1 MAAGNWTPELID
13 LAGGEDVFGRPGSAL
28 AVDHVGRSR
37 WRGIPTLSSS
47 PPADSIWPATLRGN
61 ALRMADRPEFARLK
75 AVPAWAAFFWP
86 MATNTSTGQARAWQK
101 RLSSSIK
108 WFTARWSTKVTVA
121 APMRGSY
128 TQDKSTRPMASKI
141 IKGLAVAA
149 GLGLAIGIGSGNRR
163 AEENH
168 MGTKLPDDGPEP
180 GLVAERLDRIEV
192 RMSAIESRSQISAGS
207 EAGPEIEAL
216 QAQVTEHRKKV
227 AGQVAAIEKRFEML
241 AREIPAVLDS
251 IVGPRVDE
259 MRTRLRTEIQQS
271 VAATLAKFERAINTR
286 LAERIATVEKAI
298 REQSVTVNAL
308 SRRAVESDANMQ
320 RLVAAVERL
329 CEDGIL
335 DPSALREPFVRG
347 ATRGERSGAPPGRE
361 AKARCPGTAD

>member
-1 MAAGNWTPELID
+1 
-13 LAGGEDVFGRPGSAL
+13 
-28 AVDHVGRSR
+28 
-37 WRGIPTLSSS
+37 
-47 PPADSIWPATLRGN
+47 
-61 ALRMADRPEFARLK
+61 
-75 AVPAWAAFFWP
+75 
-86 MATNTSTGQARAWQK
+86 
-101 RLSSSIK
+101 
-108 WFTARWSTKVTVA
+108 
-121 APMRGSY
+121 
-128 TQDKSTRPMASKI
+128 MASKI

-168 MGTKLPDDGPEP
+168 MGTKLPDDDPQAGPI
-180 GLVAERLDRIEV
+180 AERLDRIEA

-207 EAGPEIEAL
+207 EAVPEIEAL
-216 QAQVTEHRKKV
+216 HAQVTEHRKKV

-329 CEDGIL
+329 CEDGIF
-335 DPSALREPFVRG
+335 DPSALREPSFVEQLAEKG
-347 ATRGERSGAPPGRE
+347 QAPPA
-361 AKARCPGTAD
+361 AKRKPAAPVQPIEFESGFRHHIVTEEEPEPPKRHRRPMARL